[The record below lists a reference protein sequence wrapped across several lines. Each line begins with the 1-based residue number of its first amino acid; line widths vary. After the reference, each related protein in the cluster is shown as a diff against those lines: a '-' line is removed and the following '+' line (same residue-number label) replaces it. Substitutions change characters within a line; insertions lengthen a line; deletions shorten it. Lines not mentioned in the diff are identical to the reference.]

1 MIEGI
6 RTLDDIE
13 VGGKTVLLRID
24 INSPV
29 DSNKKIKDD
38 TRIRRSLRT
47 IEELSD
53 KDART
58 VILAHQADPLDY
70 HNFTCLAEHAVT
82 LEKLLGKPIEYI
94 DDVVGP
100 AARQAI
106 KMLENGQILLLEN
119 IRIHTEETII
129 FEKEL
134 KLSPRE
140 QAGTIL
146 VKKLAPLA
154 DVYLCDAFACV
165 HRSQPSLVGFPEVLY
180 SGCGRLF
187 EEELSVI
194 TRVMKNPK
202 RPCLF
207 VLGGAKILDAF
218 SMMEKVLANGSADKV
233 LTCGLAGQIML
244 KALGYALGAPTETV
258 IKEKNLQKFV
268 EPAQKIL
275 DGFGDR
281 VLCPEDVAVDIEGQR
296 QDLGI
301 SSLPV
306 DGVIKD
312 IGDKTMHRYGG
323 LISEAGTVFMNGPAG
338 VYEDDPF
345 GLGTKTIWEKVGN
358 SNAFSVIGGGDT
370 IAAAKRFNVDKNIS
384 YICTAG
390 GGLVLFLSG
399 KKLPVMEALGSP

>member
-38 TRIRRSLRT
+38 TRIKRSLRT
-47 IEELSD
+47 IEELSS
-53 KDART
+53 KGAKT

-70 HNFTCLAEHAVT
+70 QNFTSLAEHAEI
-82 LEKLLGKPIEYI
+82 LQKFLGKPVEYI

-106 KMLENGQILLLEN
+106 KKLKKGGILLLEN

-140 QAGTIL
+140 QAETIV

-154 DVYLCDAFACV
+154 DIYLCDAFACV
-165 HRSQPSLVGFPEVLY
+165 HRSEPSLVGFPEVMP

-194 TRVMKNPK
+194 ARVMKDPK
-202 RPCLF
+202 RPCLYI
-207 VLGGAKILDAF
+207 LGGAKILDAF
-218 SMMEKVLANGSADKV
+218 SMMEKVLENGSADKV

-244 KALGYALGAPTETV
+244 KALGYNLGSPTETL
-258 IKEKNLQKFV
+258 IKNKNLEKFV
-268 EPAQKIL
+268 EPARKIL
-275 DGFGDR
+275 GSFRDR
-281 VLCPEDVAVDIEGQR
+281 VLYPEDVAVEAGGQR
-296 QDLGI
+296 RNLDL
-301 SSLPV
+301 SALPT
-306 DGVIKD
+306 DGEIKD
-312 IGDKTMHRYGG
+312 IGEQTMDRYSR
-323 LISEAGTVFMNGPAG
+323 LISEAGTIFMNGPAG
-338 VYEDDPF
+338 VYEEEMF
-345 GLGTKTIWEKVGN
+345 SLGTRTIWENVAG

-370 IAAAKRFNVDKNIS
+370 IAAAKRFKVNEKVS
-384 YICTAG
+384 YVCTAG

-399 KKLPVMEALGSP
+399 KKLPVVEALKNR

>member
-6 RTLDDIE
+6 RTLDDME

-24 INSPV
+24 INSPI
-29 DSNKKIKDD
+29 DSDKKIKDN
-38 TRIRRSLRT
+38 TRIRRSIRT

-53 KDART
+53 KGART

-70 HNFTCLAEHAVT
+70 HNFTCLAEHAVI
-82 LEKLLGKPIEYI
+82 LQRLLGKPVEYI

-106 KMLENGQILLLEN
+106 TRLENGQILLLEN

-134 KLSPRE
+134 KLSPRV

-154 DVYLCDAFACV
+154 DIYLCDAFACV
-165 HRSQPSLVGFPEVLY
+165 HRSQPSLVGFPEVLQ

-194 TRVMKNPK
+194 AQVMKKPK

-207 VLGGAKILDAF
+207 ILGGAKILDAF

-244 KALGYALGAPTETV
+244 KALGYALGSPTETL
-258 IKEKNLQKFV
+258 IKDKNLEKFV

-275 DGFGDR
+275 DCFRDR
-281 VLCPEDVAVDIEGQR
+281 VLCPEDVAVDLEGQR
-296 QDLGI
+296 QNLDI
-301 SSLPV
+301 SSLPA
-306 DGVIKD
+306 DGLIKD
-312 IGDKTMHRYGG
+312 IGEQTMNRYGR

-338 VYEDDPF
+338 VYEDEVF
-345 GLGTKTIWEKVGN
+345 GLGTKTIWEKVAD

-370 IAAAKRFNVDKNIS
+370 IAAAKRFKVDKKIS

-399 KKLPVMEALGSP
+399 KKLPVIEALKNR